1 MTFQQHFDALDVT
14 TRAALVFR
22 YREGLPLSHVA
33 QLVDRPARK
42 LGPQIERT
50 LSELSDAGALAGAGA
65 IDGGEDTGNAGAE
78 NAEDAEDALRQRLE
92 ELRGDPALSSFS
104 LVSAVRAERN
114 RRGLLRGRVMGRRF
128 A

>member
-42 LGPQIERT
+42 LGPHLERS
-50 LSELSDAGALAGAGA
+50 LSSLSDAGALTGAGA
-65 IDGGEDTGNAGAE
+65 LDE
-78 NAEDAEDALRQRLE
+78 AEDAQDALRRRLE

-114 RRGLLRGRVMGRRF
+114 RRGLLRGRVMGRF

>member
-1 MTFQQHFDALDVT
+1 MTEQEVFQKQFGDLAVT

-33 QLVDRPARK
+33 QLVDRPAGK
-42 LGPQIERT
+42 LEQHLDRVVRQLRE
-50 LSELSDAGALAGAGA
+50 SGALEPADSGS
-65 IDGGEDTGNAGAE
+65 AE
-78 NAEDAEDALRQRLE
+78 EVLCRRLE

-104 LVSAVRAERN
+104 LVSAVRAKQRERRFFGSWS
-114 RRGLLRGRVMGRRF
+114 RRGF

>member
-42 LGPQIERT
+42 LGPQLERT
-50 LSELSDAGALAGAGA
+50 LSALRDAGALDGADGFDQAGAL
-65 IDGGEDTGNAGAE
+65 DG
-78 NAEDAEDALRQRLE
+78 AEDAQDALRRRLE

-114 RRGLLRGRVMGRRF
+114 RRGLLRG
-128 A
+128 